1 MAKAPR
7 WWSPRSQGLNARGAL
22 KVRRNERNR
31 RERVIYHA
39 QKQTDDRSNANATY
53 PAHCDHAD
61 TDDDANDRKSSEGV
75 KTKANTNTDGSSPRR
90 ESENNAAQ
98 LLAKTAGS
106 PEGII
111 PDCR

>member
-22 KVRRNERNR
+22 KVRLNERNR
-31 RERVIYHA
+31 REQVIYHA
-39 QKQTDDRSNANATY
+39 QKQADDRPNANATY
-53 PAHCDHAD
+53 PAHFDHAD
-61 TDDDANDRKSSEGV
+61 TDDDANGRKSCEGV
-75 KTKANTNTDGSSPRR
+75 KTKANTNKDGSSPRR

-98 LLAKTAGS
+98 FLAETAGS